1 MSPRCIGA
9 GVLLG
14 SYEPGSD
21 EWFAA
26 RQGRLG
32 ASEIAAVLGLS
43 KWQSPFSLW
52 HLKAGNIPPEFDKP
66 EMEWGRDLEALI
78 ARRFDRNH
86 VGDGW
91 RLSRCGLYA
100 NRNRPYQVA
109 QPDRV
114 LHLGDRR
121 LAALE
126 VKTDRYADEW
136 GEPGTDDIPVYYRCQ
151 ALWQMDTFG
160 WDTCHF
166 AVLITGMDYREYI
179 VRYDTSEV
187 LMMRA
192 AAHRFLDWLTTGTP
206 PDIDEH
212 TATYQAVRRLHPD
225 VEDTDTEISER
236 LATDYVTTIADHAT
250 TETRKRLVTTQ
261 IMDAMG
267 NARRAVCNGTRIAIR
282 VPGRNG
288 ATPHLRPASL
298 RKVAA

>member
-1 MSPRCIGA
+1 MSARRVGTGI
-9 GVLLG
+9 LLG
-14 SYEPGSD
+14 SYEPGS
-21 EWFAA
+21 ETWLAA
-26 RQGRLG
+26 REGRLG

-52 HLKAGNIPPEFDKP
+52 HFKAGNIPPQFDRP

-78 ARRFDRNH
+78 ARRFGRH
-86 VGDGW
+86 HPRW
-91 RLSRCGLYA
+91 RLSRCGLYV
-100 NRNRPYQVA
+100 NRDRPYQVA

-114 LHLGDRR
+114 IHSGDRR

-126 VKTDRYADEW
+126 VKTDRYSEEW
-136 GEPGTDDIPVYYRCQ
+136 GEPGSDDIPVYYRCQ
-151 ALWQMDTFG
+151 AMWQMDTFG

-179 VRYDTSEV
+179 VRYDIGDA

-192 AAHRFLDWLTTGTP
+192 EACRFLEWLTSGTP
-206 PDIDEH
+206 PAIDEH

-225 VEDTDTEISER
+225 VDNTDTEIDER
-236 LATDYVTTIADHAT
+236 LAADYVSAIADYSTA
-250 TETRKRLVTTQ
+250 ETQKQLVTTQ
-261 IMDAMG
+261 LMDAMG

-288 ATPHLRPASL
+288 ATPHLRPASP